1 MNMGNVGQGPIVQ
14 ELYASKGT
22 VGGDF
27 GHVCGAVVV
36 GASARVARRASGVGA
51 GRSSS
56 CLHSSTEHGRITFS
70 SIIEGL

>member
-1 MNMGNVGQGPIVQ
+1 MNMGNVGQGPIIQ

-36 GASARVARRASGVGA
+36 GASARVARGRVC
-51 GRSSS
+51 RSSL
-56 CLHSSTEHGRITFS
+56 CLHSSTEHGRITFLS
-70 SIIEGL
+70 VIEGL

>member
-36 GASARVARRASGVGA
+36 GASARVARRASARAGSA
-51 GRSSS
+51 GRR
-56 CLHSSTEHGRITFS
+56 CACIPQQNMVALHFCQ
-70 SIIEGL
+70 L